1 MQVKLERREE
11 DRVRVLGAPVDRV
24 TMDEALAILEGFVE
38 DGGAHL
44 VVTADASGLAQAQ
57 TDPEHLAIIQAADLV
72 TPDSVGVMWAAKRAG
87 KPLPERVSGVDLVD
101 RVCALSADR
110 GYRIFFLGAAPGVAE
125 LAAEKLRLRHPGCNI
140 VGARHG
146 YFPADSDEV
155 VAQEVAEARPD
166 FLFVAMGIPR
176 QEKFIVKTQSI
187 IQAKVAMGVGGSF
200 DVFSGRTRRAPRL
213 FQRLKLEWAWRLM
226 LNPKKIAKVKSLPK
240 FVAMVL
246 REERPR
252 PS

>member
-1 MQVKLERREE
+1 MERPQ
-11 DRVRVLGAPVDRV
+11 RVSILGAPVDRV
-24 TMDEALAILEGFVE
+24 TMADTLAILDDFVAEG
-38 DGGAHL
+38 GTHI

-57 TDPEHLAIIQAADLV
+57 SDPDHLRIIREADLV

-101 RVCALSADR
+101 RVCALSADK
-110 GYRIFFLGAAPGVAE
+110 GYRIYFLGAAPGVAE

-155 VAQEVAEARPD
+155 VAQEVAAFKPD

-176 QEKFIVKTQSI
+176 QEKFIRATMPI
-187 IQAKVAMGVGGSF
+187 IQARVAMGVGGSF
-200 DVFSGRTRRAPRL
+200 DVFSGKAKRAP
-213 FQRLKLEWAWRLM
+213 KLLQKIKMEWAWRL
-226 LNPKKIAKVKSLPK
+226 LSNPKKIAKVKNLPR
-240 FVAMVL
+240 FVLMVL
-246 REERPR
+246 RSERKE
-252 PS
+252 SVAQ